1 MSAHRVAV
9 SLPRIGVTI
18 GHAPQKL
25 KTGGI
30 EPSRRARLEVL
41 RRIVTRTVREERAE
55 LKWNRAVEARP
66 YLERLIQLGVER
78 GPLDEYTAEMMEWW
92 LPEKDL
98 ITKMHEVIVPRFQD
112 RDSPFTSLF
121 RLPPQRLQQF
131 IQNKREVWK
140 RYDIGVLEIDGNP
153 FPQIQADRVDQSESI
168 LDVLLAD
175 ALRNH
180 QKNLQEKLDTPKKSQ

>member
-1 MSAHRVAV
+1 MSVHRAMG
-9 SLPRIGVTI
+9 SLPRINVPI
-18 GHAPQKL
+18 GHVPQKL

-41 RRIVTRTVREERAE
+41 RRIVTRTVREERVE

-98 ITKMHEVIVPRFQD
+98 ITKMHEVIVPRFTD
-112 RDSPFTSLF
+112 HVSPFTSLF

-140 RYDIGVLEIDGNP
+140 RYEIGVLEIDGNP
-153 FPQIQADRVDQSESI
+153 FPPVQAESPEQSDSI
-168 LDVLLAD
+168 LDILLTD

-180 QKNLQEKLDTPKKSQ
+180 QISLQEKLDNIKSQ

>member
-1 MSAHRVAV
+1 MSAHRVAA

-18 GHAPQKL
+18 GHVPQKL

-41 RRIVTRTVREERAE
+41 RRIVTRTVREERVE

-66 YLERLIQLGVER
+66 YVERLIQLGVER

-92 LPEKDL
+92 LLEKDL
-98 ITKMHEVIVPRFQD
+98 ITKMHEVIVPRFQNNA
-112 RDSPFTSLF
+112 SPFTSLF

-140 RYDIGVLEIDGNP
+140 RYDIGILEIHGNP
-153 FPQIQADRVDQSESI
+153 FPPVQEESSEQSDSI
-168 LDVLLAD
+168 LDILLAD

-180 QKNLQEKLDTPKKSQ
+180 QMDLQERLNSEKSK

>member
-1 MSAHRVAV
+1 MSARRAVA

-18 GHAPQKL
+18 GHLPQKL

-41 RRIVTRTVREERAE
+41 RRIVTRTVREERVE

-66 YLERLIQLGVER
+66 YIERLIQLGVER

-98 ITKMHEVIVPRFQD
+98 ITKMHDVLVPRFQN
-112 RDSPFTSLF
+112 RESPFTSLF

-131 IQNKREVWK
+131 IQNKREIWK
-140 RYDIGVLEIDGNP
+140 RYDIGVLEIYGNP
-153 FPQIQADRVDQSESI
+153 FPAVQAARLEQSDSI
-168 LDVLLAD
+168 LDILLTD

-180 QKNLQEKLDTPKKSQ
+180 HEDLQEKLNVSKSK